1 MPRRARGPRASQ
13 GPQGPTRSTGAEPWY
28 VTAFGSDY
36 RRVYPHRDLASAR
49 AEVAWIRGQ
58 GISGRVL
65 DLCCGFGRHSLALAA
80 AGADVYGLDLSAQLL
95 SEARTLPGGER
106 LAGRLVRADARL
118 VPFADGAFD
127 GLVNLFSSFGYFGDD
142 GDRRVVAEIARVLRP
157 GGRAVLDL
165 MNPARIR
172 ADLVPESTTER
183 DGVIL
188 RERRALRDGGRRV
201 TKSVQLTLPEGA
213 ERSWRED
220 VRMYETEEM
229 AALLAPRDLVIT
241 AVHGAFGGAPYD
253 ERAERQILVLER
265 KP

>member
-1 MPRRARGPRASQ
+1 MPNRPHQQAQSAGS
-13 GPQGPTRSTGAEPWY
+13 EPWY

-49 AEVAWIRGQ
+49 AEVAWIQDQ

-80 AGADVYGLDLSAQLL
+80 AGADVFGLDLSGELL
-95 SEARTLPGGER
+95 QEARTLPGGER

-118 VPFADGAFD
+118 VPFASGAFD
-127 GLVNLFSSFGYFGDD
+127 ALVNLFSSFGYFGDE
-142 GDRRVVAEIARVLRP
+142 GDRRVVREIARVLRP
-157 GGRAVLDL
+157 GGRALLDL

-172 ADLVPESTTER
+172 AGLVPESTTER

-188 RERRALRDGGRRV
+188 RESRALVDDGRRV
-201 TKSVQLTLPEGA
+201 TKTVHLTLPEGE
-213 ERSWRED
+213 ERTWNED
-220 VRMYETEEM
+220 VRMYETEEL
-229 AALLAPRDLVIT
+229 AALFAPRSLTIT

-253 ERAERQILVLER
+253 AGAERQILVLER
-265 KP
+265 KA